1 MLKRESIKI
10 LFSLIYFSFYYI
22 GLLLFLKIP
31 FDYRSTER
39 SNGTTKMIQ
48 RLVGG
53 HLHHSVYRKVE
64 NDFSS
69 QSPNRLSKL
78 YFRRKPVATT
88 TASLFTSTQPTS
100 TIATTVSLATT
111 ADAKIEAT
119 SKVKTKPNENVF
131 IVQAEKYDE
140 AKAANEAANQVISY
154 KSARDR
160 FVESGAG
167 EGKDE
172 GSGPKKQDDSKKTLA
187 DQVADGKYALIQ
199 NELFSKKPKRPGI
212 ISYLSNPEVPNDTAD
227 NLGGLSSD
235 DIWLAEDHL
244 LVLKGGGLNSA
255 SDKEPWKPIDDYV
268 APMRQVKIPDNPKV
282 PPPFLVQLE
291 ENGPIQFIG
300 DNKLPLINP
309 FTNESLLLFHENG
322 FPKTETYSRDKANL
336 YARPGA
342 PNTLTFNSTAIYGGG
357 VNNNNV
363 TFSNPFLSPRPE
375 HIPNFVGPPPPF
387 GPPFGPFAFMPN
399 GSLEN
404 SNFTDFI
411 DEEDPSFYYPPPYSF
426 VYKPNYTN
434 PVEPGPLVPG
444 IILPPPPNFFGR
456 LSSGRKNATAN
467 GTTTTRPLKQVLRPI
482 ASRPSTTP
490 STTTVLPITYK
501 TVSWKNTR
509 PSKAYVNNLIQ
520 STTPVTTTTS
530 TTRLPRVKVT
540 QLKKVTGPEILTFGP
555 KEAIKIGS
563 DSLITTKGKP
573 IYYEYFDAREKSR
586 PITTTLRTPT
596 TQAYPR
602 PYNAYLPIKP
612 SNYEKY
618 SHSSSKPKDATSIN
632 VVKLEDYRNDA
643 LLSPPTPEKAFTSE
657 IENIRHTIEFFKSQ
671 QKQQKVATTQPPSS
685 TIIAFP
691 TRNPK
696 TKTVYDYTYDRAPLK
711 NSNGKTFVPPTEF
724 DSTPFKPMVH
734 YSPPLNSNNGFKGI
748 AYSTVPTVSSIG
760 SSTSST
766 TTSTTE
772 SPYST
777 FYANEQFASKPYS
790 GRVQY
795 IPIDTSVL
803 RSLPITTKNPFN
815 QYYKTLPVDS
825 NADDIQSNL
834 KYSTARPLLSIEK
847 QVLREVQP
855 KEINVQIQSHTPTVG
870 TNTAPYESSYVD
882 AKSVIPHP
890 IDAFYYRQPPPPPYS
905 ISYQHQ
911 SAAHPTLSPVKSA
924 QQNAYLRQIE
934 MLRQELE
941 GYPNQYHVRVANA
954 SRPYLNFRQSRP
966 LGHPNPNI
974 ISSYHWETNRFPQ
987 LSDILSPN
995 YGGRDTNQQQR
1006 LPTPQVQTLHKDI
1019 FVNYRYPLPPIDPD
1033 SELLPPV
1040 LAPVPP
1046 PLPTPTYYSRY
1057 GRLHRAPSPP
1067 AALVQYKL
1075 PGDQQAGVY
1084 FYTSHETKR
1093 RNTDEETKN

>member
-1 MLKRESIKI
+1 
-10 LFSLIYFSFYYI
+10 
-22 GLLLFLKIP
+22 
-31 FDYRSTER
+31 
-39 SNGTTKMIQ
+39 MIQ

-53 HLHHSVYRKVE
+53 HLHHSVYRKAE

-78 YFRRKPVATT
+78 YFRRKPLVTT

-100 TIATTVSLATT
+100 TTPSSVPSATT
-111 ADAKIEAT
+111 AEAQTEAT

-131 IVQAEKYDE
+131 IVQAEKYNDATATYE
-140 AKAANEAANQVISY
+140 ANQVINY
-154 KSARDR
+154 KTTPDR

-167 EGKDE
+167 EGKDDTN
-172 GSGPKKQDDSKKTLA
+172 GAKKQDDSKKTLA

-212 ISYLSNPEVPNDTAD
+212 ISYAPNPEVPNDTAD

-235 DIWLAEDHL
+235 EIWLAEDHL
-244 LVLKGGGLNSA
+244 LVLKGGSLNSEN
-255 SDKEPWKPIDDYV
+255 DKEPWKPIDDYV

-291 ENGPIQFIG
+291 ENGPLQFIG
-300 DNKLPLINP
+300 DNQLPLINP

-342 PNTLTFNSTAIYGGG
+342 PNITPYNSTAIYGGG
-357 VNNNNV
+357 VSNNNF

-387 GPPFGPFAFMPN
+387 GPPFGPFGFMPN

-426 VYKPNYTN
+426 VYKSNYTN

-456 LSSGRKNATAN
+456 LSPRKNSTAN
-467 GTTTTRPLKQVLRPI
+467 VTTTTRPLKQVLRPVSNRPTT
-482 ASRPSTTP
+482 ASHT
-490 STTTVLPITYK
+490 TTTVLPITYK

-509 PSKAYVNNLIQ
+509 PSKAFVNNLIQ
-520 STTPVTTTTS
+520 STTPVTTTTTTTSTTVS

-540 QLKKVTGPEILTFGP
+540 QLKKVTGPEILSFVP
-555 KEAIKIGS
+555 KEAISIGS
-563 DSLITTKGKP
+563 DPLLTNKGKP
-573 IYYEYFDAREKSR
+573 IYYEYFDARGKSG
-586 PITTTLRTPT
+586 PTTTTQRSPTTPT
-596 TQAYPR
+596 YPR

-618 SHSSSKPKDATSIN
+618 SHSSPRPKDAPSIN

-643 LLSPPTPEKAFTSE
+643 LLSPPPPPEKTFTSE

-671 QKQQKVATTQPPSS
+671 QKQQKTPTTQSSSPSLIS
-685 TIIAFP
+685 FP
-691 TRNPK
+691 TRDPK
-696 TKTVYDYTYDRAPLK
+696 TKTVFDFTFDRAPVK
-711 NSNGKTFVPPTEF
+711 NFNGKTFVPPTEF

-734 YSPPLNSNNGFKGI
+734 YSPPLNANNGFKGI
-748 AYSTVPTVSSIG
+748 AYSTVPTVSTIV
-760 SSTSST
+760 SSTST
-766 TTSTTE
+766 TTSTTTE
-772 SPYST
+772 VPYST

-803 RSLPITTKNPFN
+803 RSLPIATKNQFN
-815 QYYKTLPVDS
+815 QYYKTLPVES
-825 NADDIQSNL
+825 NADAIQSNL
-834 KYSTARPLLSIEK
+834 KYSTTRPLLSIEK
-847 QVLREVQP
+847 QVLREVPP

-870 TNTAPYESSYVD
+870 SNTAPYESTYVD

-890 IDAFYYRQPPPPPYS
+890 IDAFYYRHPPPYS

-934 MLRQELE
+934 MLRQEIE
-941 GYPNQYHVRVANA
+941 GYPNQYHVRVTN
-954 SRPYLNFRQSRP
+954 STRPFVNYRQARP
-966 LGHPNPNI
+966 LSHPNPNI
-974 ISSYHWETNRFPQ
+974 ISSYHWETNRFPH

-995 YGGRDTNQQQR
+995 YGGGGTNQHQR
-1006 LPTPQVQTLHKDI
+1006 LPAQQVQTLHKDI
-1019 FVNYRYPLPPIDPD
+1019 YVNYKYPLPPINPD
-1033 SELLPPV
+1033 SEFLPPV

-1057 GRLHRAPSPP
+1057 GRLHRAPPHP
-1067 AALVQYKL
+1067 AVVQYKL

-1084 FYTSHETKR
+1084 LYTSHETKR
-1093 RNTDEETKN
+1093 RNTDEEAQKN

>member
-1 MLKRESIKI
+1 
-10 LFSLIYFSFYYI
+10 
-22 GLLLFLKIP
+22 
-31 FDYRSTER
+31 
-39 SNGTTKMIQ
+39 MIQ

-64 NDFSS
+64 NDLSS

-88 TASLFTSTQPTS
+88 TASLFTSSQPTS
-100 TIATTVSLATT
+100 TIASTVSLATT
-111 ADAKIEAT
+111 TEAQTEAT

-131 IVQAEKYDE
+131 IVQAEKYDDATGTFE
-140 AKAANEAANQVISY
+140 ANQVLNY
-154 KSARDR
+154 KATRDR

-167 EGKDE
+167 EGKD
-172 GSGPKKQDDSKKTLA
+172 GASGAKKQDDSKKTLA

-199 NELFSKKPKRPGI
+199 DELFSKKPKRPGI
-212 ISYLSNPEVPNDTAD
+212 ISYLPNPEVPNDTAD

-244 LVLKGGGLNSA
+244 LVLKGGSLNSGN
-255 SDKEPWKPIDDYV
+255 DKEPWKPIDDYV
-268 APMRQVKIPDNPKV
+268 APLRQVKIPDNPKV

-291 ENGPIQFIG
+291 ENGPLQFIG
-300 DNKLPLINP
+300 DNQLPLINP

-322 FPKTETYSRDKANL
+322 FPKTETYSFDKANL

-342 PNTLTFNSTAIYGGG
+342 PNVASFNSTAIYGGG
-357 VNNNNV
+357 VNNNNF
-363 TFSNPFLSPRPE
+363 TFSNPFLSARPE

-387 GPPFGPFAFMPN
+387 GPFPFMPN

-404 SNFTDFI
+404 SNFTEFI

-426 VYKPNYTN
+426 VYKPNYTSS
-434 PVEPGPLVPG
+434 VEPGPLVPG

-456 LSSGRKNATAN
+456 LSSTRKNATN
-467 GTTTTRPLKQVLRPI
+467 GMTTTRPFKQILRPV
-482 ASRPSTTP
+482 ANRPSTTTTT
-490 STTTVLPITYK
+490 STTTALPITFK

-509 PSKAYVNNLIQ
+509 PSKAYVSNLIQ
-520 STTPVTTTTS
+520 STTPVTTTTTT

-540 QLKKVTGPEILTFGP
+540 QLKKVTGPQILTFVP
-555 KEAIKIGS
+555 KEAITIGS
-563 DSLITTKGKP
+563 NPLINSKGRP
-573 IYYEYFDAREKSR
+573 IYYEYFDARENLKT
-586 PITTTLRTPT
+586 ITSTPRSPT

-612 SNYEKY
+612 ANYEKY
-618 SHSSSKPKDATSIN
+618 SHSSPKPKDATSIN

-671 QKQQKVATTQPPSS
+671 QQQKMTTTPSPS
-685 TIIAFP
+685 PTIVAFP

-696 TKTVYDYTYDRAPLK
+696 TKTIFDYSFDRAPLK
-711 NSNGKTFVPPTEF
+711 NSNSKTFMPPTEF

-734 YSPPLNSNNGFKGI
+734 YSPPLNANNGFKGI
-748 AYSTVPTVSSIG
+748 AYTTVPTVS
-760 SSTSST
+760 TVASST
-766 TTSTTE
+766 TTTTE
-772 SPYST
+772 SPSPT
-777 FYANEQFASKPYS
+777 FLANEQFARKPYS

-803 RSLPITTKNPFN
+803 RSLPIISKDPYN
-815 QYYKTLPVDS
+815 QYNYKTLPAEN
-825 NADDIQSNL
+825 NADAFHSNL

-870 TNTAPYESSYVD
+870 TNTAPYESAYVD
-882 AKSVIPHP
+882 AKSVIPHAV
-890 IDAFYYRQPPPPPYS
+890 DTFYYRQPPPYS

-924 QQNAYLRQIE
+924 QQDAYLRQIE
-934 MLRQELE
+934 MLRQEIE

-954 SRPYLNFRQSRP
+954 SRPFVNYRQARP

-974 ISSYHWETNRFPQ
+974 ISSYHWDTNRFPQ

-995 YGGRDTNQQQR
+995 YGSGGTNQQQR
-1006 LPTPQVQTLHKDI
+1006 LPAPQVQTLHKDI
-1019 FVNYRYPLPPIDPD
+1019 YVNYKYPLPPIDPD
-1033 SELLPPV
+1033 SEFLPPI

-1057 GRLHRAPSPP
+1057 GRLHRAPSQPSV
-1067 AALVQYKL
+1067 VQYKL

-1084 FYTSHETKR
+1084 FYSSHETKR
-1093 RNTDEETKN
+1093 RNTDAETKD

>member
-1 MLKRESIKI
+1 
-10 LFSLIYFSFYYI
+10 
-22 GLLLFLKIP
+22 
-31 FDYRSTER
+31 
-39 SNGTTKMIQ
+39 MIQ

-64 NDFSS
+64 NDFPS

-78 YFRRKPVATT
+78 YYRRKPVATT

-100 TIATTVSLATT
+100 TIASTLSLTTT
-111 ADAKIEAT
+111 AEAQTEAT

-131 IVQAEKYDE
+131 IVQAEKYDDATSAYE
-140 AKAANEAANQVISY
+140 ANQVINY
-154 KSARDR
+154 KATRDR

-172 GSGPKKQDDSKKTLA
+172 SGAKKQDDSKKTLA

-199 NELFSKKPKRPGI
+199 DELFSKKPKRPGI
-212 ISYLSNPEVPNDTAD
+212 ISYLPNPEVPNDTAD

-244 LVLKGGGLNSA
+244 LVLKGGSLNSA
-255 SDKEPWKPIDDYV
+255 NDKEPWKPIDDYE
-268 APMRQVKIPDNPKV
+268 APPRQVKIPDNPKV

-291 ENGPIQFIG
+291 ENGPLQFIG

-342 PNTLTFNSTAIYGGG
+342 PNVAPFNSTAIYGSGG
-357 VNNNNV
+357 GGSLGNNNF

-375 HIPNFVGPPPPF
+375 HIPGGFVGPPPPF
-387 GPPFGPFAFMPN
+387 GPPFGPYPFMPN

-456 LSSGRKNATAN
+456 LTSTRKGATN
-467 GTTTTRPLKQVLRPI
+467 GTSTSRPFKQILRPVV
-482 ASRPSTTP
+482 SRPTTSTSTT

-509 PSKAYVNNLIQ
+509 PSKAYVSNLIH
-520 STTPVTTTTS
+520 STTPVSTTTTA
-530 TTRLPRVKVT
+530 RLPIVKVT
-540 QLKKVTGPEILTFGP
+540 QLKKVVGPETLAFVS
-555 KEAIKIGS
+555 KDAIGL
-563 DSLITTKGKP
+563 DPLIAGKGKP

-586 PITTTLRTPT
+586 PITTTPRSPT

-618 SHSSSKPKDATSIN
+618 SHNSPKPKDPTSIN

-643 LLSPPTPEKAFTSE
+643 LLATTPEKAFTSE
-657 IENIRHTIEFFKSQ
+657 IENIRHTIDFFKSQ
-671 QKQQKVATTQPPSS
+671 QQQNAATTQVPSP
-685 TIIAFP
+685 TVVAFP

-696 TKTVYDYTYDRAPLK
+696 TKGIFDYSYDRVPMK
-711 NSNGKTFVPPTEF
+711 TSNDKAFAPPTEF

-734 YSPPLNSNNGFKGI
+734 YSPPLNANNGFKGI
-748 AYSTVPTVSSIG
+748 PYTTVPTVSSAAVA
-760 SSTSST
+760 SSST
-766 TTSTTE
+766 TTTE
-772 SPYST
+772 APFTS
-777 FYANEQFASKPYS
+777 FFVNDKFASKPYS

-803 RSLPITTKNPFN
+803 RSLPITTKDPYN
-815 QYYKTLPVDS
+815 QYYKTLPVEKNVDS
-825 NADDIQSNL
+825 IHSNL
-834 KYSTARPLLSIEK
+834 KYSTARPLIGSQPVSTVQPWLSIEK

-870 TNTAPYESSYVD
+870 TNTAPYESAYVD

-890 IDAFYYRQPPPPPYS
+890 VDTFYYRQPPPYS
-905 ISYQHQ
+905 ISFQHQ
-911 SAAHPTLSPVKSA
+911 TATHPTLSPVKSA

-934 MLRQELE
+934 MLRQEIE
-941 GYPNQYHVRVANA
+941 RYPNQYHVQVANT
-954 SRPYLNFRQSRP
+954 SRPFVNYRQARP

-974 ISSYHWETNRFPQ
+974 ISSYRWEANRFPQ
-987 LSDILSPN
+987 LSDVISPN
-995 YGGRDTNQQQR
+995 YGAGGTNQQQR
-1006 LPTPQVQTLHKDI
+1006 LPAPQVQTLHKDI
-1019 FVNYRYPLPPIDPD
+1019 YVNYKYPLPPIDPD
-1033 SELLPPV
+1033 SEFLPPI
-1040 LAPVPP
+1040 LPPVPP
-1046 PLPTPTYYSRY
+1046 PFPQPTYYSRY
-1057 GRLHRAPSPP
+1057 GRLNRAPS
-1067 AALVQYKL
+1067 VVRYKL

-1084 FYTSHETKR
+1084 FYHESKR
-1093 RNTDEETKN
+1093 RNTDAETKN